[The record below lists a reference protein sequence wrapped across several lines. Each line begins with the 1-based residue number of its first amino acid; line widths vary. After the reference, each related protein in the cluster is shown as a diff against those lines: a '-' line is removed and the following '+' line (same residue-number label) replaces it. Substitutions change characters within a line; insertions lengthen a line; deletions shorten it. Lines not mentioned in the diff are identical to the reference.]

1 MNSMV
6 KSLHNADSL
15 PSGCLSNSH
24 DRGKSAFIQC
34 LARVMVMNQKII
46 IIDSFPLLYLATFIK
61 TSPLWTGFRVLK
73 VFNRQ
78 PSISRHKNRGTP

>member
-1 MNSMV
+1 
-6 KSLHNADSL
+6 
-15 PSGCLSNSH
+15 
-24 DRGKSAFIQC
+24 
-34 LARVMVMNQKII
+34 MVMNQKII